1 MTTLKQ
7 GDLIKDGY
15 GHTRKVLGKCGEV
28 VHLSYSGVARDSYL
42 SSYTEFQL
50 KDMGYTWDTPAW
62 EPEMHEMYWYIYT
75 DGDCVHAYWDNDTT
89 DHTRRDFLGIYQTEA
104 LAEAALLEIK
114 RKLGK

>member
-7 GDLIKDGY
+7 GDLVKNGDGDMCNI
-15 GHTRKVLGKCGEV
+15 LGVCGEV
-28 VHLSYSGVARDSYL
+28 VHISFSNNHSFHDEA
-42 SSYTEFQL
+42 YTEFQL

-62 EPEMHEMYWYIYT
+62 EPEDGEDYWFISAS
-75 DGDCVHAYWDNDTT
+75 GQVCVCEWVDDDMEHA
-89 DHTRRDFLGIYQTEA
+89 RRDFLGIYQTEA